1 MSRTL
6 PNIAPGLITEYQQ
19 LHARRY
25 GKTVAT
31 EQRGTTLLATPYGIF
46 NAKQLGCIVRDLA
59 TKVMLTRRKMKPKGY
74 VTQSNWRNV
83 KGY

>member
-6 PNIAPGLITEYQQ
+6 PTLCPGLVAEYQT

-25 GKTVAT
+25 GKPVRT
-31 EQRGTTLLATPYGIF
+31 EARGTTLLATPYGIF
-46 NAKQLGCIVRDLA
+46 NAKQLRCIVTDLA
-59 TKVMLTRRKMKPKGY
+59 TKLTLTRRKMKPKGY